1 MSLYHV
7 ALRVIL
13 LCWFGLP
20 RGSRRWRITRKSVAE
35 RYRNCR
41 ASWLLSE
48 RSVRSWRERFGGFN
62 VGDFSKKNVKWLVF
76 PMQVNYLE
84 NDNVLLENKQ
94 KELKGTLNNLL
105 QSRESFVHAYEVILL
120 FVWRF
125 CCLIHT
131 PIYMYLCYYIKVV
144 RYVNKDNASEWCYI
158 SLQYLIYKEIIKW
171 KNA

>member
-1 MSLYHV
+1 
-7 ALRVIL
+7 
-13 LCWFGLP
+13 
-20 RGSRRWRITRKSVAE
+20 
-35 RYRNCR
+35 
-41 ASWLLSE
+41 
-48 RSVRSWRERFGGFN
+48 
-62 VGDFSKKNVKWLVF
+62 
-76 PMQVNYLE
+76 MQVNYLE

-144 RYVNKDNASEWCYI
+144 RYVNKDNASE
-158 SLQYLIYKEIIKW
+158 
-171 KNA
+171 